1 MRFQIQVIQRRLF
14 FLLELSIS
22 YPMLKLNSQQWPRAN
37 DFPSSK
43 PLFHQQIFVRF
54 RIKIYSYYFQH
65 DNTYP
70 AFYFH
75 QNSWHSPRSHFLN
88 KWGPCVYSLA
98 LFMFLFIF
106 SFCNT
111 LGSQEFI
118 QCVSLYE
125 IKHDR
130 IRYKILLCLNNV
142 IS

>member
-14 FLLELSIS
+14 FLLELS

-70 AFYFH
+70 GFIFIKI
-75 QNSWHSPRSHFLN
+75 PDIL
-88 KWGPCVYSLA
+88 LA
-98 LFMFLFIF
+98 LTFSTNEVPVYIPWLYLCFYLSFPFVTLWAHRSSFNVFLYMQSNMI
-106 SFCNT
+106 
-111 LGSQEFI
+111 E
-118 QCVSLYE
+118 
-125 IKHDR
+125 
-130 IRYKILLCLNNV
+130 
-142 IS
+142 